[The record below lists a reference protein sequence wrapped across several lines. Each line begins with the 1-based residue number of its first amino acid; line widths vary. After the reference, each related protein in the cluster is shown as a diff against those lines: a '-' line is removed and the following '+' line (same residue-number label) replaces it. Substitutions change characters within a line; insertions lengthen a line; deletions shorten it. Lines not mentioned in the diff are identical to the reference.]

1 MISEVDSGSVIEILD
16 LVAENIRDLTV
27 HIFVSVFLRWN
38 FNWDHRDSQ
47 RDSKSILNDGDSG
60 EKTQPK
66 ASRLCKYISLFFIYF
81 FILHWEFLL
90 LDRDYLA

>member
-1 MISEVDSGSVIEILD
+1 VISEVDSGSAIEILD
-16 LVAENIRDLTV
+16 PVAENIRDNN
-27 HIFVSVFLRWN
+27 IFFFLRWN

-66 ASRLCKYISLFFIYF
+66 ASRFGKYIELLFFSSLGDF
-81 FILHWEFLL
+81 SC
-90 LDRDYLA
+90 

>member
-1 MISEVDSGSVIEILD
+1 MISEVDSGSAIEILHP
-16 LVAENIRDLTV
+16 VAENVRDNNI
-27 HIFVSVFLRWN
+27 IFFRRWN

-66 ASRLCKYISLFFIYF
+66 ASRLGKHTELFFYF
-81 FILHWEFLL
+81 LFIGDFFRF
-90 LDRDYLA
+90 DRDF